1 MGLRLLLNLILNEH
15 LQYLSLLGDYFS
27 EGLWRWWGIIF
38 RTMLGTFTI
47 VPACVHHSAMQL
59 AYMLLVMFNQRSCD

>member
-1 MGLRLLLNLILNEH
+1 MELRLLLNLVLNEH

-27 EGLWRWWGIIF
+27 EGLWRWRGIIF

-59 AYMLLVMFNQRSCD
+59 AYMLLVMFNQSSCD